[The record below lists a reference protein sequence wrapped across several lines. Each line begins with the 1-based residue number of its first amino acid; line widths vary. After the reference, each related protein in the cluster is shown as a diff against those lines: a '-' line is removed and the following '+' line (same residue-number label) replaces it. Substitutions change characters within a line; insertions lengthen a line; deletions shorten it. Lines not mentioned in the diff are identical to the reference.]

1 MNLSDKAL
9 LVQLS
14 ISKWTARKKDK
25 KATREV
31 ALANNANVG
40 VGNYHKKLLVMQS
53 LAAIDTL
60 VGSVRTKFYENT
72 LPWGIEGSQILPA
85 GNYLGFVNEYRSDK
99 ATFDRNVD
107 RFVYDYMIEQRLGFA
122 NVKRELGSLFNPDD
136 YPKTEA
142 EIRSKFK
149 MDLAVFPVP
158 STDFRVSVGSD
169 EMSRIQQDIEQRVA
183 NAAQTAMQEVW
194 QRLYDKAQHIAKKC
208 ADPKAIFHDSMIE
221 NAREICSLL
230 PRLNFADDPNL
241 ERMRQEVEALLV
253 HPQILRNDPDRRRDT
268 AAEMNKILSAMGT
281 FMGGV
286 Q

>member
-1 MNLSDKAL
+1 MNLNDRAL

-14 ISKWTARKKDK
+14 ISQWTAAKRDK
-25 KATREV
+25 RVTLEV
-31 ALANNANVG
+31 AQLNNASSNAG
-40 VGNYHKKLLVMQS
+40 SYNKYLLTMNSLHKIK
-53 LAAIDTL
+53 TL
-60 VGSVRTKFYENT
+60 VGAVRTEFYKNT
-72 LPWGIEGSQILPA
+72 LPWGIEGSQLLPS
-85 GNYLGFVNEYRSDK
+85 GNYLGFVSEYRSNK
-99 ATFDRNVD
+99 VVFDDTVDQFVTEYMDEVNNGFVNVRRD
-107 RFVYDYMIEQRLGFA
+107 LG
-122 NVKRELGSLFNPDD
+122 KMFNPVD
-136 YPKTEA
+136 YPTTEA
-142 EIRSKFK
+142 AIRAKFK

-169 EMSRIQQDIEQRVA
+169 EMSRIQQDIEQRVT

-194 QRLYDKAQHIAKKC
+194 QRLYDKVEHIAKKC
-208 ADPKAIFHDSMIE
+208 ADPKAIFHDTMIE

-241 ERMRQEVEALLV
+241 ERMRQDVEALLV

-286 Q
+286 

>member
-31 ALANNANVG
+31 AQANNANVSA
-40 VGNYHKKLLVMQS
+40 GNYHKKLLVMQS
-53 LAAIDTL
+53 LAEVDTL

-85 GNYLGFVNEYRSDK
+85 GNYLGFVNDYRSDN
-99 ATFDRNVD
+99 AQFLRNVD

>member
-14 ISKWTARKKDK
+14 ISKWTARKKDR
-25 KATREV
+25 KATLEV
-31 ALANNANVG
+31 AQANNASVSA
-40 VGNYHKKLLVMQS
+40 GNYHKKLLVMDS
-53 LAAIDTL
+53 LAAVDTL
-60 VGSVRTKFYENT
+60 VGSVRTKFYHNT
-72 LPWGIEGSQILPA
+72 LPWGIEGSQILPTA
-85 GNYLGFVNEYRSDK
+85 NYLGFVNEYRADK
-99 ATFDRNVD
+99 AQYDRAVD
-107 RFVYDYMIEQRLGFA
+107 RFVMDYMSEVHYGFV
-122 NVKRELGSLFNPDD
+122 NVKRELGSLFNPAD
-136 YPKTEA
+136 YPTSEEA
-142 EIRSKFK
+142 IRGKFK

-169 EMSRIQQDIEQRVA
+169 EMSRIQQDIEQRVS

-194 QRLYDKAQHIAKKC
+194 QRLYDKVEHIAKKC
-208 ADPKAIFHDSMIE
+208 SDPKAIFHDSMIE
-221 NAREICSLL
+221 NAREICDLL

-241 ERMRQEVEALLV
+241 ERMRQDVEALLV

-286 Q
+286 

>member
-1 MNLSDKAL
+1 MNLNDKAL

-14 ISKWTARKKDK
+14 VSKWTARKKDK

-31 ALANNANVG
+31 AQAHNASVSA
-40 VGNYHKKLLVMQS
+40 GNYHKKLLVMQS

-72 LPWGIEGSQILPA
+72 LPWGIEGSQLLPTA
-85 GNYLGFVNEYRSDK
+85 NYLRFVNEYRADK
-99 ATFDRNVD
+99 SQFDRAVD
-107 RFVYDYMIEQRLGFA
+107 TFVMDYMIEVRCGFA
-122 NVKRELGSLFNPDD
+122 NIQRELGSLFNLSD
-136 YPKTEA
+136 YPTTSA
-142 EIRSKFK
+142 AIRAKFK

-158 STDFRVSVGSD
+158 STDFRVSVGSE
-169 EMSRIQQDIEQRVA
+169 EMTRIQQDIEQRVS

-194 QRLYDKAQHIAKKC
+194 QRLYDKVEHIAKKC
-208 ADPKAIFHDSMIE
+208 ADPKSIFHDSMIE

-241 ERMRQEVEALLV
+241 ERMRQNVEALLIN
-253 HPQILRNDPDRRRDT
+253 PQVLRNDPDRRRDT
-268 AAEMNKILSAMGT
+268 AAEMSKILSAMGT

-286 Q
+286 